1 MNAIEYKGKEYPTR
15 LFIVNN
21 PEFGENQT
29 IRIGTY
35 SLNSDLGDAGSFGE
49 EEELVDDE
57 IYYYI
62 DDSDFEL
69 TGEEICENHL
79 DIPMEFI
86 EEISDEYLDN

>member
-1 MNAIEYKGKEYPTR
+1 MNAIKYKGKEYPTR

-29 IRIGTY
+29 IRIGTF

-69 TGEEICENHL
+69 TGEEICKNHL
-79 DIPMEFI
+79 DIPMEFL
-86 EEISDEYLDN
+86 EEISDEYLEN

>member
-1 MNAIEYKGKEYPTR
+1 MNVIEYKGKQYPTR
-15 LFIVNN
+15 FFIVNS
-21 PEFGENQT
+21 PEFDEEQT
-29 IRIGTY
+29 IRIGTF
-35 SLNSDLGDAGSFGE
+35 SLNSDLGDADSFGE

>member
-1 MNAIEYKGKEYPTR
+1 MNAIKYKGKEYPTR

-29 IRIGTY
+29 IRIGTFN
-35 SLNSDLGDAGSFGE
+35 LNSDLG
-49 EEELVDDE
+49 DDE

-62 DDSDFEL
+62 DDNDFEL
-69 TGEEICENHL
+69 SGEEICKNHL

-86 EEISDEYLDN
+86 EEIGEKYLEN